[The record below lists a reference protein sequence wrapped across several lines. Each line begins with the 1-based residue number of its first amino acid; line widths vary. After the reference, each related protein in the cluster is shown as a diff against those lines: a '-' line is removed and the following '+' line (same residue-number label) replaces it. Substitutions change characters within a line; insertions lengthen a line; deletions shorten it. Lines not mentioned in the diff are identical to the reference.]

1 MSKKAIHI
9 SASSPKKA
17 YKAPKIKSLGSVR
30 QLTLK
35 TGSAVDGF
43 GSFG

>member
-1 MSKKAIHI
+1 MSKKAVHI
-9 SASSPKKA
+9 SASAPKKA
-17 YKAPKIKSLGSVR
+17 YKTPKIKSLGNVK

-43 GSFG
+43 GTFT